1 MKIPEY
7 ITFIEKNSSL
17 NIKQAFVADS
27 DDSNRLNTGRN
38 WAKFR
43 SINKNEKNYNE
54 YTYKNEDLK
63 LTIYESPQYSSNGGK
78 LSFCNCI
85 ITAHDGKQFSVG
97 INTDYLFDLFKE
109 CTIEKG
115 TIKEKLMFAFDKNR
129 TFMVFKDSQI
139 YNNII
144 NECLI
149 SKNYN
154 NLPKTTKRKFG
165 YIYSS
170 KTKSAIYLG
179 SYYSQYKVCNKY
191 FSISSDSTYYIQKLI
206 TPIKV
211 NLYYNLN
218 NNNLQDKLSD
228 FCIKNNLYLT
238 SNSSSLVEKQN
249 SIIMDISMEE
259 FIKRLNAQF
268 LIDPIYYCYIPYIL
282 NIDKSDAKLPKM
294 FENSKFILV

>member
-1 MKIPEY
+1 M
-7 ITFIEKNSSL
+7 L
-17 NIKQAFVADS
+17 N
-27 DDSNRLNTGRN
+27 G
-38 WAKFR
+38 
-43 SINKNEKNYNE
+43 
-54 YTYKNEDLK
+54 
-63 LTIYESPQYSSNGGK
+63 PQCSSNGGK
-78 LSFCNCI
+78 VSFCNCI
-85 ITAHDGKQFSVG
+85 ITVPDGKQFLVG
-97 INTDYLFDLFKE
+97 INTEYLFDLFKE

-129 TFMVFKDSQI
+129 TFMVFKDSQM

-179 SYYSQYKVCNKY
+179 SYYAQYKVCNKY
-191 FSISSDSTYYIQKLI
+191 FSTSSNSTYYIQKLI

-211 NLYYNLN
+211 NLYYKLN
-218 NNNLQDKLSD
+218 DNNLQDKLSD
-228 FCIKNNLYLT
+228 FCIKNNLYCA
-238 SNSSSLVEKQN
+238 SNYSSLVEKQN

-294 FENSKFILV
+294 FENSKFILA